1 MLGGAIGAGIGYIAP
16 QIGSALSSF
25 AAQKFTLGVGTY
37 LTASGELAMT
47 AGLTITGA
55 QILQG
60 AGILSG
66 ITIMASI
73 IGKSGGYTVKKFPND
88 HDPTHVHIFGDDIAD
103 KAHGIRIGLDG
114 NPLPGQGKLPP
125 GARKALKKLWEL
137 ILKALSK

>member
-1 MLGGAIGAGIGYIAP
+1 
-16 QIGSALSSF
+16 
-25 AAQKFTLGVGTY
+25 
-37 LTASGELAMT
+37 MT

-88 HDPTHVHIFGDDIAD
+88 HDPTHVIFLEMTLQI
-103 KAHGIRIGLDG
+103 KHMVLELD
-114 NPLPGQGKLPP
+114 
-125 GARKALKKLWEL
+125 
-137 ILKALSK
+137 